1 MPKNRNRNIQG
12 NERPK
17 SSDVQFSSVKDLGVG
32 KKRSRTDLGESD
44 TSMANSTVHSTLADN
59 DYDHDLN
66 KLDTLLQSLSKNEN
80 ATKKA
85 VSIILNHDSFKS
97 QISELLIEKV
107 SCLQQQVDTL
117 ECHIDDLEQYSRR
130 NCIKI
135 TGVSENKDENSDDV
149 ALNVINKLILGPE
162 KISISIDKIERSHR
176 VGKPRGNRP
185 RDIIVKF
192 TSYRDRALVYAKKSN
207 LKKYN
212 KNDMNEHKIFI
223 NESLT
228 KKRMDLLIKTKNLL
242 KNKYIDSVWTYD
254 GRIVAKTLTG
264 KKWTI
269 TRVTDFEKLSQIVTR
284 GPLTSTPAAK

>member
-1 MPKNRNRNIQG
+1 M
-12 NERPK
+12 
-17 SSDVQFSSVKDLGVG
+17 
-32 KKRSRTDLGESD
+32 
-44 TSMANSTVHSTLADN
+44 
-59 DYDHDLN
+59 
-66 KLDTLLQSLSKNEN
+66 
-80 ATKKA
+80 
-85 VSIILNHDSFKS
+85 
-97 QISELLIEKV
+97 
-107 SCLQQQVDTL
+107 SCLQQHFDTL
-117 ECHIDDLEQYSRR
+117 ECKIDDLEQYFRR

-228 KKRMDLLIKTKNLL
+228 KNEWTSSSRRKTYWKTNILTRFELSMD
-242 KNKYIDSVWTYD
+242 V
-254 GRIVAKTLTG
+254 
-264 KKWTI
+264 
-269 TRVTDFEKLSQIVTR
+269 
-284 GPLTSTPAAK
+284 